1 MEALRRQQ
9 VKITK
14 IAPTL
19 NIKLRFKKYLQK
31 DRFWL
36 PAILSLTL
44 ILSLVGL
51 SAASTIQFSL
61 AHNATSNI
69 FQSYQA
75 YADQLTSAGLSFG
88 GDSQGLALYG
98 SMDLNYL
105 YKYSGLSSFS
115 GKLGADILAPAGSRS
130 AFYFALE
137 GEAVL
142 FRSLYDYFNHSTIR
156 FLANFKSYLTPS
168 TIFRLD
174 SESRLNNY
182 KYAIFDYF
190 SESLTMSI
198 NNFFKTRTTI
208 MVEASYGYKL
218 YFHPGII
225 TANSSEETYIGGL
238 TKSELSSLAF
248 SSIKGGKALTPPPFQ
263 GGPGAG
269 TGNPSDNYMRGGWYS
284 IRGVPYQPVYYT
296 GSRSLQIFSV
306 SGLLAQ
312 GLGENLGLS
321 LSASRQWYLKG
332 ENPFSSSDEYFMVE
346 NPTYD
351 RFAWEGYSLRAK
363 LSAVITA
370 RLTGEIQY
378 DYFSRQFPGI
388 ISLNLEGNSLGITRK
403 DIRHQFSTRLQLD
416 LARVSFFLNYSYL
429 KNSSNDPWFSW
440 DGNVFSVGLAWNLN
454 VSPSK

>member
-248 SSIKGGKALTPPPFQ
+248 SSIKG
-263 GGPGAG
+263 
-269 TGNPSDNYMRGGWYS
+269 
-284 IRGVPYQPVYYT
+284 
-296 GSRSLQIFSV
+296 
-306 SGLLAQ
+306 
-312 GLGENLGLS
+312 
-321 LSASRQWYLKG
+321 
-332 ENPFSSSDEYFMVE
+332 
-346 NPTYD
+346 
-351 RFAWEGYSLRAK
+351 
-363 LSAVITA
+363 
-370 RLTGEIQY
+370 
-378 DYFSRQFPGI
+378 
-388 ISLNLEGNSLGITRK
+388 
-403 DIRHQFSTRLQLD
+403 
-416 LARVSFFLNYSYL
+416 
-429 KNSSNDPWFSW
+429 
-440 DGNVFSVGLAWNLN
+440 
-454 VSPSK
+454 